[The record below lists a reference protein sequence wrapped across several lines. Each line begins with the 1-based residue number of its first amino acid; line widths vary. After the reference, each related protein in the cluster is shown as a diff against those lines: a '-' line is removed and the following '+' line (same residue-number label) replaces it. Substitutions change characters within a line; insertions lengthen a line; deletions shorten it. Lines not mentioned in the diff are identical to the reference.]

1 MVTVMKSVIKEVWP
15 GLEAFMNAEDSALR
29 HGEAV
34 AWQTRGRTV
43 AGGEMFETLLLTLAL
58 TGGPAAGAPPRP
70 APTATEARR
79 DRMVQEE
86 IEEFLEEVE
95 EYLEHRTKAREELP
109 KLKDQAEPEEV
120 TAYAKGLADN
130 IRERRKGAKQGDI
143 FTPRL
148 ARAFQRIFA
157 RELARTGHDRQVVL
171 TEGNP
176 TGDEER
182 MTAPKVVVNG
192 QYIPAAPLS
201 TMPPTLLLALPTL
214 PDEVEYRFVGRSLI
228 LRDTVANLIIDFIP
242 NAVP

>member
-1 MVTVMKSVIKEVWP
+1 M
-15 GLEAFMNAEDSALR
+15 LDAL
-29 HGEAV
+29 
-34 AWQTRGRTV
+34 
-43 AGGEMFETLLLTLAL
+43 MLTLAL
-58 TGGPAAGAPPRP
+58 ASGPAAGAPPQA
-70 APTATEARR
+70 APPESDTRR
-79 DRMVQEE
+79 DRMVREE

-95 EYLEHRTKAREELP
+95 EYLEHRRKAREGLP
-109 KLKDQAEPEEV
+109 KLKDRAEPEDV

-148 ARAFQRIFA
+148 ARAFRRIFA
-157 RELARTGHDRQVVL
+157 RELARSGRDRNIVL

-182 MTAPKVVVNG
+182 YTPPKVVVNG

-201 TMPPTLLLALPTL
+201 TVPPTVLLALPTL
-214 PDEVEYRFVGRSLI
+214 PEEVEYRFVGRSLI
-228 LRDTVANLIIDFIP
+228 LRDSVANLIIDFIP

>member
-1 MVTVMKSVIKEVWP
+1 M
-15 GLEAFMNAEDSALR
+15 LDALMLTF
-29 HGEAV
+29 AL
-34 AWQTRGRTV
+34 
-43 AGGEMFETLLLTLAL
+43 AGPL
-58 TGGPAAGAPPRP
+58 PAAPPP
-70 APTATEARR
+70 APSPERASRLERM
-79 DRMVQEE
+79 DREE

-95 EYLEHRTKAREELP
+95 EYLEHRREAREELP
-109 KLKDQAEPEEV
+109 KLKDQATPEEV

-130 IRERRKGAKQGDI
+130 IRERRRGAKQGDV
-143 FTPRL
+143 FTPKLTAGFR
-148 ARAFQRIFA
+148 RIFA
-157 RELARTGHDRQVVL
+157 RELARSGHDRKVVL

-182 MTAPKVVVNG
+182 FTPPKVVVNG

-201 TMPPTLLLALPTL
+201 TVPPTLLLALPTL